1 MVDEFMEEK
10 VEELSLYA
18 PLAVYVIT
26 LLIQLK
32 IFARE
37 EELTKLEAK
46 LMTYMAEN
54 FVREENYRDNHK
66 ALQDQMAQIH
76 NDVSDV
82 KNLLIGII
90 NANNQRN

>member
-1 MVDEFMEEK
+1 MEKKMEE
-10 VEELSLYA
+10 LNIYA
-18 PLAVYVIT
+18 PLAVYIIT

-32 IFARE
+32 IFARA

-66 ALQDQMAQIH
+66 ALQGQMAQIH
-76 NDVSDV
+76 QDVSDV

>member
-1 MVDEFMEEK
+1 
-10 VEELSLYA
+10 
-18 PLAVYVIT
+18 
-26 LLIQLK
+26 
-32 IFARE
+32 
-37 EELTKLEAK
+37 
-46 LMTYMAEN
+46 MTYMAEN